1 MRLVSVTVRNYR
13 IHREKKV
20 DFDPSRTVIGGP
32 NESGKSTIVE
42 AVHRA
47 LFLRSRASGAVL
59 ATMRSQL
66 HPGNPAVEL
75 TFESGGSTYTV
86 TKEFTGNNS
95 AVTTLTEAGKPQ
107 VRNEQAEE
115 KLRELLD
122 VEAIGGRGAEERLR
136 MQWAHLWVWQ
146 GVAGA
151 DPLEGEPMEQPLDR
165 LHGRLGSLEA
175 GDVLE
180 SRIDREVGREVADTH
195 ASRTRD
201 NGAAK
206 VTSPLGQATAALADA
221 RSLAAAAQVTIDALE
236 DAVAEVERAD
246 TVIAENEGSLALR
259 RRELADNEIQ
269 LAEARTLEIR
279 QAEQQ
284 AVTTAAAARLA
295 ALIDGDHQIRECE
308 SRLTAIEGR
317 RTPAAEQ
324 RTSAITAERQAE
336 ERYSAAQ
343 AEARARQREQADVAE
358 LAELHARFEHLERR
372 RADRVGLAGRCGR
385 IAALRAEAAEMQTR
399 LDALPAVTAADLAD
413 LAALERKRDAAQA
426 TLDAIATRVELLAAD
441 GTVRLGDHG
450 LAVGVP
456 ETITADADLAVG
468 GTRLRITP
476 GGGTSL
482 TEATRACGDAGATL
496 EARLHRTGVADVD
509 EARRIQPLR
518 QTIESALEAKRSA
531 IKDLGDRQ
539 ADAEL
544 AALDEEIAK
553 LEKAV
558 DSTTRGDV
566 HRPQGLDTAIA
577 TRQSTDERLHELVR
591 SLATAHAAQQAT
603 EQLWAEARRQRD
615 LADDAARKIDDEFR
629 TEETRQKVLVEEH
642 GTDRAEAIAVATA
655 ARDHAEQALAATIGS
670 LAKLQPDLLRQ
681 AAVRLQRAVE
691 KLIEG
696 RQNAQTSRT
705 VSLERLRTEGTLD
718 PREDLARARAAERL
732 AASRHA
738 QAARESRA
746 YALLA
751 GLFAEKKREVEARF
765 VEPLT
770 LRVGEY
776 LRCLFG
782 RDATVSIDYADGRF
796 KTLAVTRPT
805 FGDVPFTFEQLS
817 GGGREQVAAAFRL
830 AMAEILAAEHDGCLP
845 IVFDDAFV
853 NSDTS
858 RVAAVQGMLDL
869 AASRGLQV
877 VVLSCNHRDYDG
889 LGATPDVF
897 TRVSLAGA
905 TAGGRPEA
913 DLPANAAGN
922 LAADSGPAEAPDAR
936 RRRS

>member
-20 DFDPSRTVIGGP
+20 DFDPSLMVIGGP

-47 LFLRSRASGAVL
+47 LFLRSRTSGAVL
-59 ATMRSQL
+59 DTMRSQL
-66 HPGNPAVEL
+66 HPGNPSVEL
-75 TFESGGSTYTV
+75 TFESGGSTYTI

-95 AVTTLTEAGKPQ
+95 AVTTLTEAGKAQ
-107 VRNEQAEE
+107 LRNEQAEE
-115 KLRELLD
+115 KLRELLN

-151 DPLEGEPMEQPLDR
+151 DPLDGEAMKLPLDR
-165 LHGRLGSLEA
+165 LHGRLGS
-175 GDVLE
+175 
-180 SRIDREVGREVADTH
+180 
-195 ASRTRD
+195 
-201 NGAAK
+201 
-206 VTSPLGQATAALADA
+206 
-221 RSLAAAAQVTIDALE
+221 
-236 DAVAEVERAD
+236 
-246 TVIAENEGSLALR
+246 
-259 RRELADNEIQ
+259 
-269 LAEARTLEIR
+269 
-279 QAEQQ
+279 
-284 AVTTAAAARLA
+284 
-295 ALIDGDHQIRECE
+295 QIRECE
-308 SRLTAIEGR
+308 LRLAAIAGR
-317 RTPAAEQ
+317 RTATAEQ
-324 RTSAITAERQAE
+324 RTAAIAAEQQAE
-336 ERYSAAQ
+336 ERCSAAQ
-343 AEARARQREQADVAE
+343 TEARGCQRDQATVAE

-372 RADRVGLAGRCGR
+372 RTDRAGLAGRCGR
-385 IAALRAEAAEMQTR
+385 IAVLRAEAAGMQTR
-399 LDALPAVTAADLAD
+399 LDALPAVTAVDLTD

-441 GTVRLGDHG
+441 GTVRLGDHR

-468 GTRLRITP
+468 ATRLRITP

-482 TEATRACGDAGATL
+482 TEATRARDDANATL
-496 EARLHRTGVADVD
+496 EARLHRAGVADVD

-518 QTIESALEAKRSA
+518 QTIESALAAKRSA
-531 IKDLGDRQ
+531 IEDLGDRT

-544 AALDEEIAK
+544 AALDDDIAG

-558 DSTTRGDV
+558 DATTKADFQ
-566 HRPQGLDTAIA
+566 RPQNLDAA
-577 TRQSTDERLHELVR
+577 LAARQSIDQRLHELVR
-591 SLATAHAAQQAT
+591 SLSVANAAQQAT
-603 EQLWAEARRQRD
+603 EQRWAEARRQRD
-615 LADDAARKIDDEFR
+615 IADDAARRIDDEFR
-629 TEETRQKVLVEEH
+629 TDEVLQKVLVDEH
-642 GTDRAEAIAVATA
+642 GTDRTTAIAVATA
-655 ARDHAEQALAATIGS
+655 ARDHAEQALAATVGG
-670 LAKLQPDLLRQ
+670 LAQLQPDLLRQ

-705 VSLERLRTEGTLD
+705 VALERLRTEGTLD

-746 YALLA
+746 YALLS
-751 GLFAEKKREVEARF
+751 GLFAEKKREVEAQF

-782 RDATVSIDYADGRF
+782 PEASVSIDYAEGRF
-796 KTLAVTRPT
+796 KTLALARPT
-805 FGDVPFTFEQLS
+805 FGSTPFSFDQLS

-853 NSDTS
+853 NSDTT

-869 AASRGLQV
+869 AASRGLQI

-889 LGATPDVF
+889 LGTTPDVF
-897 TRVSLAGA
+897 TKVSLAGA
-905 TAGGRPEA
+905 VVRP
-913 DLPANAAGN
+913 DG
-922 LAADSGPAEAPDAR
+922 
-936 RRRS
+936 